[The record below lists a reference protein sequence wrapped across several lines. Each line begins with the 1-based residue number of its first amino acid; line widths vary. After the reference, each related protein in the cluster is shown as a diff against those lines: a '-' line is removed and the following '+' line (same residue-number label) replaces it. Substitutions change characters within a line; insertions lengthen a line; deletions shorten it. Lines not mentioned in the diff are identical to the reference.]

1 MKKNNLKTKEIFEN
15 IKGYIKF
22 YVRNF
27 LKLFTFNYC
36 ILLLVFLGIIMISL
50 STYNVDT
57 VKTISDIDNSLQNI
71 SFFKELFT
79 IIGVIFL
86 ILISSIV
93 PHFKV
98 QTLIA
103 AIYTYFISTKL
114 YKVFTLSY
122 SNNNLNLMVI
132 GVVIILLGLSIV
144 CSFSYKV
151 NEVFTNRLGKRDEK
165 YQAKEFDRKYEK
177 MLILGLCIIFIGI
190 IFYSI

>member
-1 MKKNNLKTKEIFEN
+1 MKKNNFKIKEVFEKS
-15 IKGYIKF
+15 KGYIKF
-22 YVRNF
+22 YARNF

-71 SFFKELFT
+71 SFFKELF
-79 IIGVIFL
+79 IVIGVVFL
-86 ILISSIV
+86 ILISSVV

-98 QTLIA
+98 HTLIA

-122 SNNNLNLMVI
+122 SNNNLNLMII

-151 NEVFTNRLGKRDEK
+151 NEIFTNKLGKKNKK
-165 YQAKEFDRKYEK
+165 YEAREFDRRYEK
-177 MLILGLCIIFIGI
+177 ILIFGFFIIFIGI